1 MKTKITIALLT
12 GMILTGCGGQPYSR
26 TVSRQPAYTA
36 SNTDLEPNHSDTVS
50 SGSSSSSSKTNLSAP
65 YSLRVAAVGYTS
77 TTVSVKALK
86 TLKIKFTPGIQ
97 NEPISGT
104 NNYPQYAGLGV
115 FITVGSTTKTTPL
128 LYNGL
133 FGGNP
138 QSSEIIDFS
147 SALPD
152 HSTSSKITITI
163 SQPNYDYWCINYRA
177 GCPWSHV
184 SDDHAWNGTLQVQ
197 TDDTDSL

>member
-1 MKTKITIALLT
+1 MVLA
-12 GMILTGCGGQPYSR
+12 GMILTGCGGQTYSR
-26 TVSRQPAYTA
+26 TANGQSLYTVSNVNLP
-36 SNTDLEPNHSDTVS
+36 SNTQSDNDSSDTLSSGS
-50 SGSSSSSSKTNLSAP
+50 SGSSSKTSLIEP
-65 YSLRVAAVGYTS
+65 YNFKIAAVGYTS
-77 TTVSVKALK
+77 TSLSVKALK

-115 FITVGSTTKTTPL
+115 FVTVGSTTKTTPL

-138 QSSEIIDFS
+138 QSGEIDFS
-147 SALPD
+147 SALPNN
-152 HSTSSKITITI
+152 STSSKITITI
-163 SQPNYDYWCINYRA
+163 SQPNYDFWCINYRA

-184 SDDHAWNGTLQVQ
+184 SDEHAWNGTLQVQ